1 MAAAHATSGSDRT
14 PGGNDGGGW
23 RAFLRLTIP
32 SLCWEFLRR
41 NPDYRLH
48 FDELNKGRAEL
59 ETRWGLSAPADP
71 DLPAE
76 NARVIW
82 RADVAPGL
90 VVPLERRAFGPIRP
104 LPAASSAPVSGTD
117 GRHLRLSSG
126 LQLQLS
132 GDAAPDGPLMI
143 VLSYDDDFNLR
154 VRAVDALRRAAQTN
168 EPPRSRFNPEQ
179 RARLARSLFAL
190 DGSLQSRSYR
200 DIASGLFGDAN
211 LDPETFKT
219 SSLRDVTI
227 RLVRRGRSLMAGGYL
242 KLLRAGF

>member
-14 PGGNDGGGW
+14 PGGSDGGGW

-32 SLCWEFLRR
+32 DLCWEFLRR
-41 NPDYRLH
+41 NPAYRLH
-48 FDELNKGRAEL
+48 FDELRRGGAKLDA
-59 ETRWGLSAPADP
+59 RWGLSAAADP
-71 DLPAE
+71 DFPAE
-76 NARVIW
+76 AAPVVW

-90 VVPLERRAFGPIRP
+90 VVPMERRAFGPAKS
-104 LPAASSAPVSGTD
+104 LPAGPSAPVVGID

-126 LQLQLS
+126 LQLQLR
-132 GDAAPDGPLMI
+132 GDAAPDGPLMV

-154 VRAVDALRRAAQTN
+154 VRAVDALRRAARTN
-168 EPPRSRFNPEQ
+168 EPPRSRFSTEQ

-190 DGSLQSRSYR
+190 DGSLRAQSYR
-200 DIASGLFGDAN
+200 DIAAGLFGAEN
-211 LDPETFKT
+211 LDPDAFRT

-242 KLLRAGF
+242 KLLRPGF

>member
-1 MAAAHATSGSDRT
+1 MAAAHATSGTERT

-23 RAFLRLTIP
+23 RALLRLTIP

-41 NPDYRLH
+41 NSAYRLH
-48 FDELNKGRAEL
+48 FEDLKRGGAL

-71 DLPAE
+71 DLSAE
-76 NARVIW
+76 AARVVW
-82 RADVAPGL
+82 RADAAPGL
-90 VVPLERRAFGPIRP
+90 VVPLERRSFGAAKA
-104 LPAASSAPVSGTD
+104 LPAVNGAPVDGAD
-117 GRHLRLSSG
+117 GRHLRLASG
-126 LQLQLS
+126 LQLQFR

-154 VRAVDALRRAAQTN
+154 VRAVDALRRATQTN
-168 EPPRSRFNPEQ
+168 APPRSRFSTEQ

-190 DGSLQSRSYR
+190 DGSLQAQSYR
-200 DIASGLFGDAN
+200 DIAVGLFGDDN
-211 LDPETFKT
+211 LDRDDFKT